1 MLRSLYSGISGMK
14 NFQTKLDVIGNN
26 IANVNTVGFKK
37 SRVTFKDMVSQTI
50 AGGSAAG
57 AQFGGTNSK
66 QIGLGSSTGTIDTI
80 HSTSATQSTGR
91 TLDLAIDGD
100 GYFQIDNGEGTV
112 YTRAGN
118 FYLDNEGKLVTG
130 DGYYVQKLGGG
141 EITIPKD
148 AQNFTIG
155 PDGSVSIVGAGG
167 EKIDGGQIGIVT
179 FANSDGLDKI
189 GNSLYRESSNS
200 GTPSAANIPG
210 DGGTG
215 KLKSGFLEMSNVDLT
230 DEFTEMIVAQRGFQ
244 SNSKIITTSDE
255 ILQEL
260 VNLKR

>member
-57 AQFGGTNSK
+57 ATIGGTNSK
-66 QIGLGSSTGTIDTI
+66 QIGLGSSSGTIDTI

-100 GYFQIDNGEGTV
+100 GYFRIDTGDGIA

-118 FYLDNEGKLVTG
+118 FYLDNTGTLVTG
-130 DGYYVQKLGGG
+130 DG
-141 EITIPKD
+141 
-148 AQNFTIG
+148 
-155 PDGSVSIVGAGG
+155 
-167 EKIDGGQIGIVT
+167 
-179 FANSDGLDKI
+179 
-189 GNSLYRESSNS
+189 
-200 GTPSAANIPG
+200 
-210 DGGTG
+210 
-215 KLKSGFLEMSNVDLT
+215 
-230 DEFTEMIVAQRGFQ
+230 
-244 SNSKIITTSDE
+244 
-255 ILQEL
+255 
-260 VNLKR
+260 

>member
-57 AQFGGTNSK
+57 ATIGGTNSK
-66 QIGLGSSTGTIDTI
+66 QIGLGSSSGTIDTI

-100 GYFQIDNGEGTV
+100 GYFRIDTGDGTA

-118 FYLDNEGKLVTG
+118 FYLDNTGTLVTG
-130 DGYYVQKLGGG
+130 DGYHVLNMTGG
-141 EITIPKD
+141 TIQIPLD
-148 AQNFTIG
+148 AQSFSIG
-155 PDGSVSIVGAGG
+155 SDGKVSIVDAGG
-167 EKIDGGQIGIVT
+167 QTQDGGQIGIVT

-189 GNSLYRESSNS
+189 GSNLYRESLNS
-200 GTPSAANIPG
+200 GTASATNQPG

-215 KLKSGFLEMSNVDLT
+215 SLNQVFSKCLT
-230 DEFTEMIVAQRGFQ
+230 LI
-244 SNSKIITTSDE
+244 
-255 ILQEL
+255 
-260 VNLKR
+260 